1 MSFWFSYS
9 VTSSDFRLPFEL
21 KATLGV
27 WGLQIC
33 DQVSCFLDKPK
44 ALKMGI
50 LRGAGWP
57 TAGIEVDYCHH
68 ADSSNIKDR
77 PTIKM
82 GTMNWT
88 WGYISSMVSMVS
100 KISHATASGQLQ
112 GLCIF
117 EYKRLCTVCMSNTL
131 LPSLS
136 THIYICWYTY
146 TSQEWMDTSTPFQW
160 GLCCRLY
167 RRAWPESPDAQSAF
181 DVYERET
188 WLFVVCS

>member
-136 THIYICWYTY
+136 THIYIYMLIHIY
-146 TSQEWMDTSTPFQW
+146 FARMNGHIDAIPVRSLLQA
-160 GLCCRLY
+160 L
-167 RRAWPESPDAQSAF
+167 PESLAGESGCP
-181 DVYERET
+181 
-188 WLFVVCS
+188 VCIRCVWTRDMIVRGL

>member
-1 MSFWFSYS
+1 MDGCQRRRANDWVGTVERFWVARFFLRKKTGEALFGREFWLILMSLGFSS

-21 KATLGV
+21 RQSAV

-57 TAGIEVDYCHH
+57 TAGIEVDYCNH

-88 WGYISSMVSMVS
+88 WGY
-100 KISHATASGQLQ
+100 
-112 GLCIF
+112 F
-117 EYKRLCTVCMSNTL
+117 
-131 LPSLS
+131 
-136 THIYICWYTY
+136 
-146 TSQEWMDTSTPFQW
+146 
-160 GLCCRLY
+160 
-167 RRAWPESPDAQSAF
+167 F
-181 DVYERET
+181 DGVNGVQNFTCY
-188 WLFVVCS
+188 C